1 MSSNDNIFRV
11 TGPFWGECTGHRWI
25 PLTRANDAELWRFLL
40 SAPDFP
46 SWRCQDWFKI
56 LTADIHS
63 SSMNSMSGL
72 HFTVVISMLYGVSFI
87 SDRVINE
94 TRLYQMHGAI
104 MNTKGPG
111 HIQDMKYTFYHH
123 KSKRLGVNMLLEYYV
138 LPCAMVPILIGFE
151 LILIN
156 NNFCA
161 KEAMRA
167 YTH

>member
-1 MSSNDNIFRV
+1 MYFFGCLIMSSNDNIFRV
-11 TGPFWGECTGHRWI
+11 TGPFWGEFTGHRWI

-40 SAPDFP
+40 SAPDVP

-111 HIQDMKYTFYHH
+111 HIQDMKYTFITT
-123 KSKRLGVNMLLEYYV
+123 SQNVWVLICCWNIMYYPV
-138 LPCAMVPILIGFE
+138 QWFPS
-151 LILIN
+151 
-156 NNFCA
+156 
-161 KEAMRA
+161 
-167 YTH
+167 